1 MNSTNGLSINNYQAP
16 SGKRRASTDKENDS
30 RGKKDWKCGICHG
43 WHHRQ
48 NKKKHLEYCQKKVEE
63 KKKNEQVANKFVSH
77 FKPQSNVQ
85 SPCQPPT
92 DTTVVAS
99 AIVSA
104 SSDKVWQK
112 RANTGWVVK
121 HCDEIDAAI
130 KRTGSRGAQC
140 NATKSPSAPCDCQP
154 AQPLLWRDLWKHPPN
169 PLLASLDIHPDDF
182 IKESVFF
189 WVPEVF
195 FFRLGL
201 RHMPCPV
208 HGVVDGKVTHAG
220 WSSVGPRKVV
230 GLGQSYYVMYKRY
243 KCSLCNKEFRGLDD
257 RITQY
262 LPAHIAAQLPCVL
275 LDNSILDKGLVMF
288 LDRQIMKG
296 MSFEGVVDLLNE
308 MFHTDYQQKHL
319 AYTSAAVYMRKKIS
333 SAVRFQNPG
342 LIEPFGDFD
351 DLSQYNGV
359 IPSSKALK
367 KFYLKSQSDQYDLKN
382 AQIVATTGNVL
393 SGDHTFKAA
402 KVPIS
407 KSQQIFEGLYSLVNE
422 FGQVI
427 GYWLVAGK
435 SLKDLKA
442 EFSDLRARYEMK
454 GEAGPSAFYTD
465 LCCTERET
473 LQQYLPSLFTE
484 KDSQQQRV
492 LLDVWHFMERYPVS
506 KKSHMYPI
514 FAAMLR
520 DAIFICSDDDLAAI
534 KSVLLKRGVNQDL
547 QQLLKRSYLVSN
559 NRVRRMIPRADVL
572 SGRVD
577 DVVQIFRQ
585 ADSEFIHDGVMKK
598 HLLNMKHVQE
608 GCLSDPDGVPL
619 YMEIKS
625 GSDDTFKQ
633 YKCFRGSSQQEGYH
647 MNLYNAF
654 QARSISP
661 ELFDVMLLDFV
672 YRRNLTASQ
681 QCGFV
686 PVHHVFN
693 PSLLLQLQQIYHD
706 NQSLFAK
713 VQCQEFGIVDVSE
726 FSKSIKFGCKKYLD
740 GQRAL
745 DELEDSDVM
754 CEDLEQSMAVVP
766 EDPSFEYG
774 LDSVTSDDYKMFSN
788 IKSASIMMQKF
799 SINSI
804 PRPVQSEQE
813 LSLYLQLYDILS
825 VGHEHQEKKVDF
837 NHMAKLWNSAILEKI
852 GNCEDECQLKE
863 LQSVYSFK
871 AGSHL
876 KAFQDV
882 MEKKLRAKYALEPYK
897 AQLSQLQAHLTDSSK
912 VNIPFQMR
920 GESSKVGLNSQQ
932 SLPSTDDTT
941 ALRLS
946 PCNQHLSVETQTF
959 LRCGDCSCVNI
970 QMAPSHNDQLQT
982 DNLQSLLDGVNLES
996 IFDPLPEL
1004 GHNDFGGS
1012 DPLLPLQDSL
1022 DANGLDQLA
1031 HTQYPTRGDDDAV
1044 LDQQAHTQYE
1054 AREGRPLTYITE
1066 EIIQT
1071 ENGPIAQQFSVNL
1084 TEMLKQCDAQSVY
1097 TSENGFSSEL
1107 DLHSNLK
1114 DAAISQ
1120 VCSVCWKAR
1129 LMVNC
1134 NIYTNGHGGKSCE
1147 AARILSKEQVQYR
1160 RSTYKK
1166 VSKRYERQRKA
1177 SAS

>member
-104 SSDKVWQK
+104 STDKVWQK

-140 NATKSPSAPCDCQP
+140 NATKSPSAPCDY
-154 AQPLLWRDLWKHPPN
+154 
-169 PLLASLDIHPDDF
+169 
-182 IKESVFF
+182 
-189 WVPEVF
+189 
-195 FFRLGL
+195 
-201 RHMPCPV
+201 
-208 HGVVDGKVTHAG
+208 GKVTHAG

-319 AYTSAAVYMRKKIS
+319 AYTSAAVYMRKKTS

-661 ELFDVMLLDFV
+661 ELFDV
-672 YRRNLTASQ
+672 TAV
-681 QCGFV
+681 GFCV
-686 PVHHVFN
+686 QKKFN
-693 PSLLLQLQQIYHD
+693 CFLQIYHD

-754 CEDLEQSMAVVP
+754 CEDLDQSMAVVP

-774 LDSVTSDDYKMFSN
+774 LDSVTSDDHKMFSN

-946 PCNQHLSVETQTF
+946 PCNQHQSVETQTF

-1012 DPLLPLQDSL
+1012 DPFLPLQDSL
-1022 DANGLDQLA
+1022 DATGLDQLA
-1031 HTQYPTRGDDDAV
+1031 HTQYPTRGDDYAV

-1107 DLHSNLK
+1107 DLHSNLR

-1129 LMVNC
+1129 LKVNC
-1134 NIYTNGHGGKSCE
+1134 NIYTNGHGEKSCE

-1166 VSKRYERQRKA
+1166 VRKRYERQRKA
-1177 SAS
+1177 PTS